1 MSEESID
8 YGRYL
13 QSHRRAKE
21 MPLEAVSQKTKISIA
36 SLQQIESEDWANL
49 PAPTFVRGFIR
60 TYAKAV
66 GADVQEAMKR
76 YEANSA
82 MHQRV
87 VQTQAPL
94 EAPSRFWSRML
105 LVCLIFA
112 VLVGATLYIAREID
126 RPAPASPPEESAPLE
141 AAAPPV
147 AGVDAPAGA
156 PAAQAAIPVSEPPE
170 PIRPIEPEKAP
181 IEAPARE
188 TMDAPGQ
195 VADEAGRVDENAAP
209 LPPEQKDPL
218 VLRVTA
224 VETTWLRITRDRGEP
239 REMTLHPGS
248 TATLEA
254 ETGFQLLIGNAG
266 GIRLTLNDQPVRVPG
281 RSGQVVTLHLP

>member
-13 QSHRRAKE
+13 QTHRRAKG
-21 MPLEAVSQKTKISIA
+21 MSLEVVSQKTKISIA

-49 PAPTFVRGFIR
+49 PAPTFVKGFVR
-60 TYAKAV
+60 VYAKVV
-66 GADVQEAMKR
+66 GADVQEALKR

-94 EAPSRFWSRML
+94 AAPSRFWLRML

-112 VLVGATLYIAREID
+112 VLVGATLYIARQID
-126 RPAPASPPEESAPLE
+126 SPAPASPPEETATPE
-141 AAAPPV
+141 AAPPPM
-147 AGVDAPAGA
+147 AGVDAPADA
-156 PAAQAAIPVSEPPE
+156 PAAQATIPPTEPPE
-170 PIRPIEPEKAP
+170 PMRPIEEEKAP

-188 TMDAPGQ
+188 TADAPGQ
-195 VADEAGRVDENAAP
+195 VAEEAGRVDAPAAP
-209 LPPEQKDPL
+209 LPPEQRDPL

-224 VETTWLRITRDRGEP
+224 VETTWLRITRDHGEP